1 MKWLGISGLAA
12 ASCWLGLHTPP
23 AAADALRCG
32 RKLVS
37 DGDTLYDVR
46 SRCGDPDNAIHRVET
61 RTVTQWVQGQC
72 INGDPRR
79 CGRVVERTIDIEI
92 DEWLYDFGPHQFVSH
107 VLFEQGR
114 LISIV
119 SGARGVKDK

>member
-1 MKWLGISGLAA
+1 MVVCALLLQAG
-12 ASCWLGLHTPP
+12 P

-46 SRCGDPDNAIHRVET
+46 SRCGDPDNQIHRVEL
-61 RTVTQWVQGQC
+61 RTVRQWVQGPC
-72 INGDPRR
+72 INNDPRR
-79 CGRVVERTIDIEI
+79 CGQMIERTVEVSI
-92 DEWLYDFGPHQFVSH
+92 DEWTYDFGPHQFINYVT
-107 VLFEQGR
+107 FENGR

-119 SGARGVKDK
+119 SGARGVKDKS